1 MDSSRIVR
9 TVRIVLSRFCSEG
22 PAQNPQDTGT
32 KEQPGTESFWFPSA
46 PRAGPVPKYSIHK
59 YLGERSVSQECWYAY
74 EHRWDYDLC
83 SEVPSWNPQDTRI
96 KEHPRTGSFKF
107 LSAPRINPL
116 IYPKSSRWD
125 QRVNTS
131 FLLWIGNKIPMK
143 GVTECFLIRV
153 GTCSEQK
160 KSSLLLEVNADN
172 ANSSLINVLKTNDF

>member
-116 IYPKSSRWD
+116 IYPKSQITPGIKTKKHSHN
-125 QRVNTS
+125 VYIFFKETKILNTMYICG
-131 FLLWIGNKIPMK
+131 WIIFTDGSPLCKWVIY
-143 GVTECFLIRV
+143 
-153 GTCSEQK
+153 
-160 KSSLLLEVNADN
+160 SSILLL
-172 ANSSLINVLKTNDF
+172 INITNK